1 MFAMNCNYIKIQL
14 IPLTPNIPLKMSFSP
29 IPVYVWGHALEDG
42 KPTTFLPEA
51 VNHQYLLRKGYSLES
66 TSPTYTEAL
75 PDWIVCRFCTGN
87 RCCVFLSVLAMP
99 YPARS
104 ISQTLSPCPPA
115 LRFSLLLF

>member
-1 MFAMNCNYIKIQL
+1 
-14 IPLTPNIPLKMSFSP
+14 MSFSP

-75 PDWIVCRFCTGN
+75 PDWIVCRLCTSNG
-87 RCCVFLSVLAMP
+87 CCVFLSVLGTHAIP
-99 YPARS
+99 S
-104 ISQTLSPCPPA
+104 KEHFTDSVTISS
-115 LRFSLLLF
+115 SS